1 MFYGSRETDHQLR
14 AQTHP
19 IWFPASTSGDIQQPR
34 ILVSGDSTP
43 SSGHM
48 GHGYNVYIYK
58 IFNWKLTFY
67 KSLLLKIEMKLQK
80 DLSRF
85 VLTCGILCL
94 YLYQLN
100 QRVVDMPSHIYSLVW
115 TQSPLITLEW
125 YELES

>member
-1 MFYGSRETDHQLR
+1 MFYGSGDTDNQLR
-14 AQTHP
+14 AQTNP

-34 ILVSGDSTP
+34 TLVSGDSTP

-80 DLSRF
+80 RCFKVSIN
-85 VLTCGILCL
+85 TSGILCL
-94 YLYQLN
+94 YL
-100 QRVVDMPSHIYSLVW
+100 
-115 TQSPLITLEW
+115 
-125 YELES
+125 